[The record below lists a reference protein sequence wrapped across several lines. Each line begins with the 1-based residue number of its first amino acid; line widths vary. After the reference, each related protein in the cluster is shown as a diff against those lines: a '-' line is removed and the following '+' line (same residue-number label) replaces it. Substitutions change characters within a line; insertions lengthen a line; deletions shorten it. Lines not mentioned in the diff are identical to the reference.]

1 MHTFGHVK
9 KEFLS
14 RFLCILARHL
24 LATQNPDA
32 VVSRI
37 HLMPR
42 LQAQLEECVIS
53 PFRVPISI
61 STVPRRARG
70 FFLVFILVAHRT
82 WPQREMHHPR
92 NSRDTANTV
101 SRDRADDRA
110 WGKYSRD
117 ARQGP
122 SPLARI
128 CAHERQA
135 GVVGS
140 FQGGVTGG
148 RACIG
153 PRGVN
158 TYCNAYKGATA

>member
-110 WGKYSRD
+110 WGKYSRGCM
-117 ARQGP
+117 ARP
-122 SPLARI
+122 FSSRAYMCSRT
-128 CAHERQA
+128 A
-135 GVVGS
+135 GRSSWQFSRRRYRRTRVH
-140 FQGGVTGG
+140 
-148 RACIG
+148 RASRSEHIL
-153 PRGVN
+153 
-158 TYCNAYKGATA
+158 